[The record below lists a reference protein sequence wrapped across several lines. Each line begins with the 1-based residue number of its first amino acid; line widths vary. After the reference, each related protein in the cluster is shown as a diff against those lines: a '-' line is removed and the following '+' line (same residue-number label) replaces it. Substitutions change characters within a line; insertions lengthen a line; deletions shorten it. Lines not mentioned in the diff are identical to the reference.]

1 MKIILADDERL
12 VRVSMQVMLEEL
24 EQQGVVE
31 NLTMYHAVDGN
42 ELMDAVRTTDP
53 HAAFVDI
60 RMPGLSGLEAIEQ
73 AARTYP
79 DIYWVVLTGYA
90 HFDYARKAIALG
102 VSEYLLKPA
111 SSEELARVM
120 GSVSTHWKKKVT
132 RDSASFANRISAL
145 ISNTLSAEFDSWLSK
160 SGFRYH
166 GLLLYTD
173 SADPGADSADPG
185 AEKLAARRRFSGEA
199 QKLVEAWGFE
209 RAPVGCLAA
218 LSNTGRGNLLIT
230 LAVPEA
236 TADAIQSSISGLFK
250 RASSSSIPELYITGV
265 PVPPENS
272 AARYVE
278 VLEELEIASEIR
290 SQGSAMPG
298 SNKRQS
304 QIHQA
309 LWLIKRKPLKDI
321 SLSMIAD
328 ELGLTPN
335 YLSAE
340 FKRHLSVSF
349 TDYVTSLRMK
359 QAAEQLGQP
368 GMTVKKTA
376 LELGYFSSRHFSR
389 VFQAA
394 YGIKPSEYIEN
405 NQKKIRNP
413 QLSPES

>member
-24 EQQGVVE
+24 EQQGIVE
-31 NLTMYHAVDGN
+31 NLTMCHAVDGN
-42 ELMDAVRTTDP
+42 ELMEAVRTTDP

-111 SSEELARVM
+111 SSEELSKVM
-120 GSVSTHWKKKVT
+120 VSVSTHWKKKVT

-145 ISNTLSAEFDSWLSK
+145 INNTLSSEFDPFLSK
-160 SGFRYH
+160 TNFRYY
-166 GLLLYTD
+166 GLILY
-173 SADPGADSADPG
+173 ADSVGPGTDAADT
-185 AEKLAARRRFSGEA
+185 AARRRFSGEV
-199 QKLVEAWGFE
+199 QELIEAWSFE
-209 RAPVGCLAA
+209 RSPEGSLAA

-236 TADAIQSSISGLFK
+236 AAEALLSPITGLFE
-250 RASSSSIPELYITGV
+250 RARNSSIPELYLTGV
-265 PVPPENS
+265 PIPPENS

-278 VLEELEIASEIR
+278 ALEELELASEIR
-290 SQGSAMPG
+290 NQGSVRPG
-298 SNKRQS
+298 ANKRQS

-309 LWLIKRKPLKDI
+309 LWLINRKPLKDI
-321 SLSMIAD
+321 SLSLIAD

-340 FKRHLSVSF
+340 FKRHMGVSF

-359 QAAEQLGQP
+359 QAAEKLGEP
-368 GMTVKKTA
+368 GMTVRKTA

-394 YGIKPSEYIEN
+394 YGLKPSEYIEN
-405 NQKKIRNP
+405 KQITPRNP
-413 QLSPES
+413 PVPPES